1 MEKTASESYKQ
12 DKVSVIIPTY
22 NRFQYLLNT
31 IQSVKRQT
39 YSNIEIIVVNDRST
53 QKEYYDFDWK
63 KNNITIIHLEK
74 NSKDVFGY
82 PCPGGYQRNFG
93 IKISTGKYIAFCDDD
108 DIWLPNKIELQIK
121 AMKKTGCKMS
131 STDGFVG
138 NGVYDKTKFYEK
150 HNAGFCY
157 SSIKDEYIKKK
168 SNLFDNGFP
177 IIWNLEFL
185 KINNGMICCSVII
198 EKEIIDKVGDFITTE
213 VGFLRR
219 VSVGN
224 FHTKCVVYVHPDY
237 NYWLRALKYT
247 NSVYVKDCCVYYDN
261 GHGDGRLY

>member
-53 QKEYYDFDWK
+53 QKEYYDYDWE

-74 NSKDVFGY
+74 NSKDVFGHA
-82 PCPGGYQRNFG
+82 CAGGYQRNFG

-108 DIWLPNKIELQIK
+108 DIWFPNKIELQIK

-138 NGVYDKTKFYEK
+138 TGVYDKTKFYKK
-150 HNAGFCY
+150 HNAEYNYDF
-157 SSIKDEYIKKK
+157 IKSEYKEKK

-185 KINNGMICCSVII
+185 KINNGMICSSVII

-213 VGFLRR
+213 FEHLRLCQW
-219 VSVGN
+219 VIFIQNV
-224 FHTKCVVYVHPDY
+224 
-237 NYWLRALKYT
+237 LRMSILT
-247 NSVYVKDCCVYYDN
+247 IIT
-261 GHGDGRLY
+261 G